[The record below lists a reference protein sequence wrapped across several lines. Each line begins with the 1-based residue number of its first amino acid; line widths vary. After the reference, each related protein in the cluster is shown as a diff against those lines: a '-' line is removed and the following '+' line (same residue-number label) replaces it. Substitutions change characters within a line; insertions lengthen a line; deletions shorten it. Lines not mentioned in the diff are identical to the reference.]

1 MTTRR
6 IALVGGTFDPV
17 HRAHLEIAEIARARL
32 DLDSVW
38 LVPSHIP
45 PHRPAS
51 PVASPYQRFAMLALA
66 VAAHPGLRVSEMELD
81 EPGPSFTART
91 LARLAEDGYRASQI
105 FFVAG
110 ADAFAEIATW
120 RDYPALLDRAHFLV
134 ISRPGTP
141 VSVLPAR
148 LPALAPRMIETT
160 VPLRVPA
167 EASILLVDA
176 ATSDVSSTEIRRRLA
191 SGLPLDGMVPAA
203 VEDFARRHQLYRSAG
218 SGSLQATHL
227 HGQNNEND

>member
-17 HRAHLEIAEIARARL
+17 HRAHIEIAEVARARL
-32 DLDSVW
+32 ELDHVW

-51 PVASPYQRFAMLALA
+51 PVASPFQRFAMLALA
-66 VAAHPGLRVSEMELD
+66 IADHPGLRAGEIELE

-91 LARLAEDGYRASQI
+91 LARLAEDGYRPSQI
-105 FFVAG
+105 FFVSG

-120 RDYPALLDRAHFLV
+120 RDYPALLDRAHFFV
-134 ISRPGTP
+134 VSRPGTP
-141 VSVLPAR
+141 VTVLPTA
-148 LPALAPRMIETT
+148 LSALAARMIETT

-167 EASILLVDA
+167 EPSILLVDA
-176 ATSDVSSTEIRRRLA
+176 ATSDVSSTEVRRRLA
-191 SGLPLDGMVPAA
+191 AGLPLDGMVPAA
-203 VEDFARRHQLYRSAG
+203 VEEFARRHQLYRSAG
-218 SGSLQATHL
+218 SGSLPATHL
-227 HGQNNEND
+227 HGQNHETD